1 MRKALLAAALLSS
14 PAAAEPIIIPLPKE
28 IKTGDGYFS
37 VVEAGGGARAGI
49 RFDGELE
56 SVATLFAADLKAR
69 TRRDVQM
76 VKEGARI
83 TLAHEIRLDIDSSL
97 PLKPGGY
104 KLDVRPK
111 GVTVVGK
118 DAAGAWYGT
127 RSIIQMLPPGGAE
140 IWFTTR
146 GIDLPPV
153 SITDEP
159 RFAWRGMH
167 MDVGRHF
174 FPVED
179 IKKFIDWLAFH
190 KLNTFHWHL
199 TEDQGWRVEIKKYP
213 KLTEIGAYRDSTPP
227 YGNRNSD
234 DGKRYGGFYTQ
245 EQIKDIVAYAAA
257 RYVTIVPEVDMP
269 GHMAAAIAA
278 YPELGNSDIPNYKP
292 KVETRWGVHYYT
304 LAPTELTF
312 QFVEEVLTEICA
324 LFPSTYIHIG
334 GDEAPKDQWEQSPR
348 VRELMKKEGMKDG
361 HDVQSYFVK
370 RVEKILAAKGR
381 KLIGWD
387 EIREGGLAP
396 NATVMSWRGEAGAV
410 ASAKEG
416 HDVVMASTS
425 HLYFDHYQLPKNP
438 ELAKGVE
445 FEVWGGFQ
453 PIYNVYSYDPV
464 PQALSVEEAKHI
476 LGVQGQLWSE
486 YLKTYDKLEYTA
498 FPRIAALAEIAWSPV
513 DKKNY
518 ENFRSRLDMVT
529 KHYAAAGVRHAKP
542 LDQPKRQTKDGSTIE
557 TSLGTFR
564 KEFLWPE
571 LAYDGDPETFFWS
584 SQGVKA
590 GDHFTLTL
598 RAAVSGKVKVVTG
611 DKVGPFTDKLD
622 HGLIEASSD
631 GSRWTEVADFKDGR
645 AEGMVPAGTTS
656 LRIRAT
662 KPQAHWF
669 TIGEIELN

>member
-1 MRKALLAAALLSS
+1 MRLVLLVSAMTGFLS
-14 PAAAEPIIIPLPKE
+14 AAEPAIIPLPKE
-28 IKTGDGYFS
+28 MKTGEGTFPLF
-37 VVEAGGGARAGI
+37 EIAGI
-49 RFDGELE
+49 RYDQELE
-56 SVATLFAADLKAR
+56 SVARLFAADLKER
-69 TRRDVQM
+69 TKRDVQVVEEQRGTM
-76 VKEGARI
+76 LDR
-83 TLAHEIRLDIDSSL
+83 EIRLDTDTSL
-97 PLKPGGY
+97 PLKAGGY
-104 KLDVRPK
+104 KLEVTPK
-111 GVTVVGK
+111 GVTVIGK

-127 RSIIQMLPPGGAE
+127 RSIIQMLPPK
-140 IWFTTR
+140 
-146 GIDLPPV
+146 GINAWVSSKDIYLSAV

-167 MDVGRHF
+167 LDVGRHF

-199 TEDQGWRVEIKKYP
+199 TEDQGWRIEIKKYP
-213 KLTEIGAYRDSTPP
+213 KLTEVGGFRDSTPP

-245 EQIKDIVAYAAA
+245 AQIRDIVAYAAA
-257 RYVTIVPEVDMP
+257 RHVTIVPEIDMP

-278 YPELGNSDIPNYKP
+278 YPEFGNNDIPDYAP
-292 KVETRWGVHYYT
+292 KVRNRWGVHYDT
-304 LAPTELTF
+304 LAPTEETF
-312 QFVEEVLTEICA
+312 KFVDDVLTELCK

-361 HDVQSYFVK
+361 HDVQSYFIK
-370 RVEKILAAKGR
+370 RVEMILEKKGR

-387 EIREGGLAP
+387 EIREGGLSP
-396 NATVMSWRGEAGAV
+396 KATVMSWRGEAGGI

-416 HDVVMASTS
+416 HDVVMASNS

-438 ELAKGVE
+438 ELAKGLE
-445 FEVWGGFQ
+445 FEAWGGFQ

-464 PQALSVEEAKHI
+464 PKALGAEEAKHI

-486 YLKTYDKLEYTA
+486 YLKTWDKVEYTA
-498 FPRIAALAEIAWSPV
+498 FPRIAALAEIAWSPLE
-513 DKKNY
+513 KKNY
-518 ENFRSRLDMVT
+518 DDFLRRLDPIMN
-529 KHYAAAGVRHAKP
+529 HYAAAGVRHAKP
-542 LDQPKRQTKDGSTIE
+542 LKEPQRRTKDGSTIG
-557 TSLGTFR
+557 TSLGSFR

-584 SQGVKA
+584 SAGVKA

-598 RAAVSGKVKVVTG
+598 RAAISGKVKVVTG

-622 HGLIEASSD
+622 HGVIEASSD
-631 GSRWTEVADFKDGR
+631 GSQWTAIADFKDGR
-645 AEGMVPAGTTS
+645 AEGTAPAGTTS
-656 LRIRAT
+656 LRIRVT
-662 KPQAHWF
+662 KPQPHWI
-669 TIGEIELN
+669 TIGEIELK